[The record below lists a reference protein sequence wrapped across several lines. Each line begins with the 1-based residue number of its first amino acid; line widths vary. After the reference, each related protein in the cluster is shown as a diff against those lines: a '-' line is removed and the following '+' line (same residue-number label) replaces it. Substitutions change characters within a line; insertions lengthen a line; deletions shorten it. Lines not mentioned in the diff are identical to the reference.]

1 VRAGGGNMKT
11 KRSTRRPRVRL
22 APAHR
27 LLTPAAGGGPVL
39 VTRAGR
45 VRLNATAA
53 AILALCDGTATR
65 AEIATRVAGSTDPA
79 LAADV
84 RAFLEAAQRSGWIRE
99 R

>member
-1 VRAGGGNMKT
+1 MKA
-11 KRSTRRPRVRL
+11 KRSRRTRVRL

-27 LLTPAAGGGPVL
+27 LLTPAAGSGPVL

-53 AILALCDGTATR
+53 AILALCDGTCTR
-65 AEIATRVAGSTDPA
+65 SEIVTRVAGTADPA

-84 RAFLEAAQRSGWIRE
+84 RAFLEAARRSGWIVE

>member
-1 VRAGGGNMKT
+1 MQAGDNMRT
-11 KRSTRRPRVRL
+11 KSSTRRPKLRL

-27 LLTPAAGGGPVL
+27 VLKPSAGGGPVL
-39 VTRAGR
+39 VTHSGR

-53 AILALCDGTATR
+53 AILALCDGNSTR
-65 AEIATRVAGSTDPA
+65 AEIVALVAGAADPS

-84 RAFLEAAQRSGWIRE
+84 RAFLEAARRSGWVVE

>member
-1 VRAGGGNMKT
+1 MRAKS
-11 KRSTRRPRVRL
+11 STRRPKVRL

-27 LLTPAAGGGPVL
+27 LLRPPAESDPIL
-39 VTRAGR
+39 VTRSGR

-53 AILALCDGTATR
+53 DILALCDGTYTR
-65 AEIATRVAGSTDPA
+65 EEIVSRIAGAADAS

-84 RAFLEAAQRSGWIRE
+84 RAFLEVARRSGWIVE

>member
-1 VRAGGGNMKT
+1 MKA
-11 KRSTRRPRVRL
+11 KRSTRRPRVWL
-22 APAHR
+22 ASAHR

-39 VTRAGR
+39 VTRSGR

-53 AILALCDGTATR
+53 AILALCDGTCTR
-65 AEIATRVAGSTDPA
+65 AEIVTRVAGGADPV

-84 RAFLEAAQRSGWIRE
+84 RAFLDAARRSGWILE

>member
-1 VRAGGGNMKT
+1 MKAKRA
-11 KRSTRRPRVRL
+11 TRGARVRL

-27 LLTPAAGGGPVL
+27 LLKPAAGGGPVL

-53 AILALCDGTATR
+53 AILALCDGRCTR
-65 AEIATRVAGSTDPA
+65 AEVVARVAGSTDAA
-79 LAADV
+79 LVADV
-84 RAFLEAAQRSGWIRE
+84 RAFLEVARRSGWILE

>member
-1 VRAGGGNMKT
+1 MSAKS
-11 KRSTRRPRVRL
+11 STRRPKVRL

-27 LLTPAAGGGPVL
+27 LVRPTAGGGPIL
-39 VTRAGR
+39 VTRSGR

-53 AILALCDGTATR
+53 AILALCDGTSTR
-65 AEIATRVAGSTDPA
+65 AEIITRVAGTADPS

-84 RAFLEAAQRSGWIRE
+84 RAFLEAARRSGWVVE

>member
-1 VRAGGGNMKT
+1 MRAKS
-11 KRSTRRPRVRL
+11 STPRRKVRL

-27 LLTPAAGGGPVL
+27 LIKPPSTDSPVL
-39 VTRAGR
+39 VTRSGR

-53 AILALCDGTATR
+53 AILALCDGSCTR
-65 AEIATRVAGSTDPA
+65 AEIVSRVTGAVDPA

-84 RAFLEAAQRSGWIRE
+84 RAFLEAARRSGWVVE

>member
-1 VRAGGGNMKT
+1 MRAKS
-11 KRSTRRPRVRL
+11 STRRPKVRL

-27 LLTPAAGGGPVL
+27 LLRPSGGGPVL
-39 VTRAGR
+39 ATRSGR

-53 AILALCDGTATR
+53 AILALCDGTCTR
-65 AEIATRVAGSTDPA
+65 TDIVARVAGTEDPS

-84 RAFLEAAQRSGWIRE
+84 RAFLEAARHSGWVVE

>member
-1 VRAGGGNMKT
+1 M
-11 KRSTRRPRVRL
+11 
-22 APAHR
+22 
-27 LLTPAAGGGPVL
+27 L

-53 AILALCDGTATR
+53 AILALCDGSRTR
-65 AEIATRVAGSTDPA
+65 AEIVARVAGSGDPS

-84 RAFLEAAQRSGWIRE
+84 RAFLDVARRSGWIVE

>member
-1 VRAGGGNMKT
+1 MRAKS
-11 KRSTRRPRVRL
+11 STRGPKVRL

-27 LLTPAAGGGPVL
+27 LRRPPAGGGPVL

-45 VRLNATAA
+45 VRLNTTAA
-53 AILALCDGTATR
+53 AILALCDGKCTR
-65 AEIATRVAGSTDPA
+65 AEIVTRVAGAADPS

-84 RAFLEAAQRSGWIRE
+84 RAFLEAARRSGWVVE

>member
-1 VRAGGGNMKT
+1 MRAKS
-11 KRSTRRPRVRL
+11 STRPKVRL

-27 LLTPAAGGGPVL
+27 LLRPPAGGGPAL
-39 VTRAGR
+39 VTRSGR

-53 AILALCDGTATR
+53 AILGLCDGNYTR
-65 AEIATRVAGSTDPA
+65 AEIVTRVAGTEDLT

-84 RAFLEAAQRSGWIRE
+84 RAFLEAARRSGWVVE